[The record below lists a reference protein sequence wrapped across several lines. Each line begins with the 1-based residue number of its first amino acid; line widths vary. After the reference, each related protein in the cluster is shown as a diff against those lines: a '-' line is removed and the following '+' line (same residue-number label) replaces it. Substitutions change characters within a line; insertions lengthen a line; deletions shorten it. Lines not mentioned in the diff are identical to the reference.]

1 MNALHFIN
9 QILTT
14 ITRRSDDPE
23 RGASMVEFAIV
34 LPLVVTLVA
43 GTVAVGRLHDTQ
55 VVLRSA
61 ARNGART
68 LALGADPATTA
79 AAVAR
84 SAPFTIDQVSL
95 GPCPA
100 SGGGDATV
108 TLAER
113 VDVGVPFLGLGTRT
127 VRATGVMPCPG

>member
-1 MNALHFIN
+1 MPRPVG
-9 QILTT
+9 
-14 ITRRSDDPE
+14 RRRREGE
-23 RGASMVEFAIV
+23 RGAALLEFAIV
-34 LPLVVTLVA
+34 LPLVVTLIA

-68 LALGADPATTA
+68 LALGADSATAA